1 MSEEQSKY
9 FYRFRKLKHIFE
21 YKELENLEIYFASNE
36 ELNDPMEAYKT
47 VIFQGDS
54 IMWHN
59 LFKNYIL
66 CLSRFILAN
75 GVRGGVTDNVIRL
88 EAFNNLIPFKNIMS
102 LPPTE
107 QNNE

>member
-1 MSEEQSKY
+1 MAEEQLL
-9 FYRFRKLKHIFE
+9 YRFRKLKHIFE
-21 YKELENLEIYFASNE
+21 YKELENQEIYFASNE

-75 GVRGGVTDNVIRL
+75 GVRGVTDNVIRL

-107 QNNE
+107 HNNE